1 MSNLL
6 LERLINKYKENFAV
20 TEKIFG
26 GKIKFGIIVVDKD
39 IKQITQNKINLLID
53 FLKHIKKISSQ
64 IIHFNNLKEIKAQKE
79 VFSDLLEIY
88 LTKKHTKE
96 KSNKNQGLIRTNDI
110 INILIFFL
118 TKRKNLMKKDLL
130 KKK

>member
-1 MSNLL
+1 LSNLL
-6 LERLINKYKENFAV
+6 LERLINKYKENFGV

-26 GKIKFGIIVVDKD
+26 GKIKFGVVVVNKD

-88 LTKKHTKE
+88 LP
-96 KSNKNQGLIRTNDI
+96 
-110 INILIFFL
+110 
-118 TKRKNLMKKDLL
+118 
-130 KKK
+130 KKKYKREIKQKSRID